1 MTDLDIYTTP
11 QDYRNGQ
18 HIRGRQG
25 RTIKISDYERL
36 STFELL
42 KPHGIYNKQISVNTS
57 KGTRECI
64 VLKHARF
71 LRQPRTEEEL
81 GQAVLN
87 ASDYRLDGVLFIKS
101 MLDEVYTRQR
111 WVSILVSVG
120 DLSDDKIDY
129 PDDPLWT
136 PSRFH
141 RFYLVKEKW
150 LQWGDKHICYD
161 NGLKTSDFYNQGDS
175 RCVRW
180 KGNDDALEIG
190 KFSSK
195 FVSEFATNPFHDGHA
210 QPRVPTQEWRGE
222 KFFVNEGVKGQ
233 NARASIKA
241 YKWKREIMEAV
252 FSPKHVGAM
261 MEKYGQDWMES
272 I

>member
-1 MTDLDIYTTP
+1 MTDLDIYTAT
-11 QDYRNGQ
+11 QDYKRGQ

-25 RTIKISDYERL
+25 RTIKISDYQLL
-36 STFELL
+36 STYELL

-57 KGTRECI
+57 KGTRKCI
-64 VLKHARF
+64 VLKRAYFSTR
-71 LRQPRTEEEL
+71 PRTEEEL

-87 ASDYRLDGVLFIKS
+87 ANSDYLDGILFIKS
-101 MLDEVYTRQR
+101 SLDKVYTRQR
-111 WVSILVSVG
+111 WVAVLGNDQSMHM
-120 DLSDDKIDY
+120 LSY

-136 PSRFH
+136 HSRFH
-141 RFYLVKEKW
+141 KLYLVEEKW

-161 NGLKTSDFYNQGDS
+161 NGMKTKTTYNLNDNS
-175 RCVRW
+175 VLHW
-180 KGNDDALEIG
+180 KSNSDALEIG

-195 FVSEFATNPFHDGHA
+195 FVSEFATNPFHDGHT

-222 KFFVNEGVKGQ
+222 KFFVNEGVREQ

-252 FSPKHVGAM
+252 FAPERVGRM

-272 I
+272 V